1 MGLYTLYFVL
11 LWTQFA
17 IWRTS
22 FKDHTERMLVR
33 APAVAVSVAEHE
45 EALGFL
51 SLLNLLNGTS
61 KLAFLLHCPGQWLW
75 RVPYTGDG
83 CCAFTSKWQGSP
95 CKTVCSVALVISFQ
109 NWCFKTINIAVN
121 MYFYLLCMLK
131 APVTRRFLFYYC
143 CWAKLLRTGTWA
155 YLSCCCCLLLSV
167 SFQKQ
172 TFISHC
178 LLWKYFFSLLQ
189 SVCNTFS
196 FHIFLQEL

>member
-1 MGLYTLYFVL
+1 MRLYNAL
-11 LWTQFA
+11 LCSSLDPVCNLENFIQRSHWNDACESTCC
-17 IWRTS
+17 S
-22 FKDHTERMLVR
+22 CECCR
-33 APAVAVSVAEHE
+33 AWGS
-45 EALGFL
+45 LGF
-51 SLLNLLNGTS
+51 SLPPKSPDCGTS
-61 KLAFLLHCPGQWLW
+61 KLASLLHCPGQWLW

-83 CCAFTSKWQGSP
+83 CCAFSSKWQGSP

-109 NWCFKTINIAVN
+109 NWCFKTINVAVN

-155 YLSCCCCLLLSV
+155 HLSCCCLLLSV

-178 LLWKYFFSLLQ
+178 FLWKYFFSLLQ
-189 SVCNTFS
+189 SFS